1 MTPDPEAYTG
11 PPRLESQHEGEGYS
25 DALDL
30 MKSIG
35 QRAPAYALQDTLT
48 RTVVVVMPAMPTG
61 DPAIVWTQNKV
72 DGLRKF
78 SVAALV
84 GPRFIRTKT
93 VSLSGDSVIQVTGDS
108 PAYQRARAVQPE
120 DSDE

>member
-1 MTPDPEAYTG
+1 MTPDPEAYLG
-11 PPRLESQHEGEGYS
+11 PPRFESQLEGEGYG

-35 QRAPAYALQDTLT
+35 QRAPVYALQDTLT
-48 RTVVVVMPAMPTG
+48 RTVVVVMPIMPTG
-61 DPAIVWTQNKV
+61 DPAVVWTQNKV

-93 VSLSGDSVIQVTGDS
+93 VSLSGDSVIQVTGDN
-108 PAYQRARAVQPE
+108 PVYQRARAEPE
-120 DSDE
+120 DSNE